1 MLTRSPIPSP
11 NYSSRGGAGVRLVV
25 IHASEGATTFAALGN
40 FFANPSSGVSSHT
53 GIDDTPNVI
62 GEYVRA
68 DWKAWT
74 AANANPVAVQ
84 AELCVPSGA
93 SAGWTAADW
102 NRHPTMLENCGR
114 WVAEECARFGIPVRK
129 LSPAEAQGGA
139 AGVCQHKDLGVW
151 GGNHSDCGPGFPI
164 DTVLAIAAD
173 GAAAP
178 APSTGESDMVLLDPV
193 TGGYWVAWPDGSVYT
208 LDGAPYLGGCNNRTY
223 NPQGFPCVGIA
234 ARPDDDGY
242 VLVLDFGTGTGKAH
256 DPRVYNFA
264 RNGSGIVG

>member
-1 MLTRSPIPSP
+1 
-11 NYSSRGGAGVRLVV
+11 VRLVV

-40 FFANPSSGVSSHT
+40 FFASPSSGVSSHT

-62 GEYVRA
+62 GEYVRP

-84 AELCVPSGA
+84 TELCVPSGA

-114 WVAEECARFGIPVRK
+114 WVAEECARFGIPIRK

-139 AGVCQHKDLGVW
+139 AGVCQHKDLGAW

-173 GAAAP
+173 GA
-178 APSTGESDMVLLDPV
+178 PSPTPPPSEGEQVGLLRDDRS
-193 TGGYWVAWPDGSVYT
+193 GGYWVAFSDGAVHAER
-208 LDGAPYLGGCNNRTY
+208 GAPYLGGINNPVY
-223 NPQGFPCVGIA
+223 NARGWPCVGIDTNGA
-234 ARPDDDGY
+234 GGY
-242 VLVLDFGTGTGKAH
+242 VLAADAGNPPPDNIRARLYDF
-256 DPRVYNFA
+256 PRD
-264 RNGSGIVG
+264 GSGIA